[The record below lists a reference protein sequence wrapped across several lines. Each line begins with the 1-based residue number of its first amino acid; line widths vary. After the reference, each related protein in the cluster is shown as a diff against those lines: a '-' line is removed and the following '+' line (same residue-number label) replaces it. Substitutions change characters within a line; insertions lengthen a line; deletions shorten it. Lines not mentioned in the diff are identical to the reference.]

1 MDGVTKK
8 DAKTALSGT
17 LGGMENARHLLQS
30 LFGHQDFRARQEEII
45 DTLLAGNHCLV
56 MMPTGMGKSLC
67 YQIPALL
74 SDGLTLVIS
83 PLIALMQDQ
92 VTSLR
97 AKGVDATFINS
108 SLTAT
113 QRQQR
118 YHEVAAGLYKL
129 LYVTPERFR
138 KKEFL
143 NILAQRSISLLAV
156 DEAHCISEWGHDFRP
171 DYTRLAEIRQITGN
185 PTTIALTATATPEV
199 QLDIIEQLG
208 IKPAE
213 ITIFHQGIER
223 ANLVLKVQDLFG
235 HDQKCAAII
244 AKRRLQPGNA
254 IVYFSL
260 IKSLETM
267 SQMLAD
273 QHIPHLVYHGR
284 LESGRRRAIQQKF
297 MEGDNNLIL
306 ATNAFGMGVDKDNIR
321 LVIHAEIPGSM
332 ESYYQEIGRAGRDG
346 KPAEC
351 LLLYDQSDLLIQM
364 DFIKWNN
371 PEADFHNRVWQ
382 ILDDDIDEAN
392 SLGLEWIKDKMLFK
406 HKSDFRLET
415 CLALFDRYG
424 VTEGSLEKRNLR
436 LCGPLPPQLHPD
448 KIAAK
453 ILSEQKKLHL
463 MVQYIK
469 ISGCRK
475 GLIHDYFGMDH
486 DETCNACDNCLSR
499 V

>member
-1 MDGVTKK
+1 MK
-8 DAKTALSGT
+8 
-17 LGGMENARHLLQS
+17 NARDLLQA
-30 LFGHQDFRARQEEII
+30 LFGHSDFRASQEEII
-45 DTLLAGNHCLV
+45 HTLCAGKHCLV
-56 MMPTGMGKSLC
+56 MMPTGMGKSIC

-74 SDGLTLVIS
+74 ADGLTLVIS

-97 AKGVDATFINS
+97 AKGIDATFINS
-108 SLTAT
+108 SLTT
-113 QRQQR
+113 PQRRQR
-118 YHEVAAGLYKL
+118 YQEVGDGLYKI

-143 NILAQRSISLLAV
+143 DILAQRSISLLAV

-171 DYTRLAEIRQITGN
+171 DYTRLIEIREITGN

-199 QLDIIEQLG
+199 QQDIITQLG
-208 IKPAE
+208 LEPGEVAV
-213 ITIFHQGIER
+213 FHQGIER
-223 ANLVLKVQDLFG
+223 PNLELKVQEVFG
-235 HDQKCAAII
+235 VDQKRAAIME
-244 AKRRLQPGNA
+244 KRGQEPGNA

-267 SQMLAD
+267 SHMLD
-273 QHIPHLVYHGR
+273 EVHIPHLVYHGR
-284 LESGRRRAIQQKF
+284 LEAGQRRAIQHTF
-297 MEGDNNLIL
+297 MAGDNNLIL

-346 KPAEC
+346 QRSEC
-351 LLLYDQSDLLIQM
+351 ILLYDQSDLLIQM

-371 PEADFHNRVWQ
+371 PEADFHSRLWQ
-382 ILDDDIDEAN
+382 ILNDDIDEAN
-392 SLGLEWIKDKMLFK
+392 SLGLDWIKEKMLFK
-406 HKSDFRLET
+406 HKGDFRLET
-415 CLALFDRYG
+415 CLSLFERYG
-424 VTEGSLEKRNLR
+424 VSQGSLAKRNLR
-436 LCGPLPPQLHPD
+436 LCAPLPPQLHPE

-469 ISGCRK
+469 IEGCRK

-486 DETCNACDNCLSR
+486 AGTCNACDNCLSIA
-499 V
+499 

>member
-1 MDGVTKK
+1 
-8 DAKTALSGT
+8 
-17 LGGMENARHLLQS
+17 MEKARNLLQS
-30 LFGHQDFRARQEEII
+30 LFGHHNFRARQEKII
-45 DTLLAGNHCLV
+45 NTLMAGKHCLV
-56 MMPTGMGKSLC
+56 MMPTGMGKSIC

-74 SDGLTLVIS
+74 NNGLSLIIS

-92 VTSLR
+92 VTALR
-97 AKGVDATFINS
+97 AKGIDATFINS
-108 SLTAT
+108 SLTTA

-118 YHEVAAGLYKL
+118 YQEVGTGRYKL

-138 KKEFL
+138 KKEFVD
-143 NILAQRSISLLAV
+143 ILGQRSISLLAV

-171 DYTRLAEIRQITGN
+171 DYTRLAEIRALTGN

-199 QLDIIEQLG
+199 QLDIIKQLG
-208 IKPAE
+208 LDPGD

-223 ANLVLKVQDLFG
+223 PNLVLNVQDIFG
-235 HDQKCAAII
+235 HDQKLAAII
-244 AKRRLQPGNA
+244 AKRRQEPGNA

-267 SQMLAD
+267 SQMLAE

-284 LESGRRRAIQQKF
+284 LEAGQRRNTQKKF
-297 MEGDNNLIL
+297 MAGNNNLIL

-321 LVIHAEIPGSM
+321 LVIHAEIPGSL
-332 ESYYQEIGRAGRDG
+332 ESYYQEIGRSGRDG

-371 PEADFHNRVWQ
+371 PDADFHNRLWQ
-382 ILDDDIDEAN
+382 ILNDDIEEAN
-392 SLGLEWIKDKMLFK
+392 SMGLAWIKDKMLFK

-415 CLALFDRYG
+415 CLALFERYG
-424 VTEGSLEKRNLR
+424 VTKGSLEKRNLS
-436 LCGPLPPQLHPD
+436 LCGPLPPQFHPE
-448 KIAAK
+448 KIRTK

-469 ISGCRK
+469 IRGCRK

-486 DETCNACDNCLSR
+486 DEACNACDNCLSIS
-499 V
+499 